1 MLDNIKQTHVIGF
14 VEVGEKR
21 MEEILEEKKAK
32 NFPRLMKDNKSQI
45 PEAHR
50 TSNRIKS
57 KADQKYLIIS

>member
-1 MLDNIKQTHVIGF
+1 MILNEHTVIGI

-21 MEEILEEKKAK
+21 TEEIFEEIKTK

-50 TSNRIKS
+50 NSNRIKS